1 MASAMKKPA
10 KKPTSVVTKSSTK
23 TAAAKKA
30 APAAKAVSK
39 TATKA
44 SAKPVSK
51 APAKTVKAATKVA
64 AKPVAKAKPAAKVV
78 AKAAA
83 KPTKVATKAVAK
95 SPSKSVSKPA
105 TKVATKPVVKAKAAP
120 AKKVAAAK
128 TPIKT
133 VTKTVVKPAV
143 KAASKATP
151 ASAAKSS
158 AKAKVV
164 ASKVSEKK
172 VLAKGVKPPK
182 VEQKSVKLAQSKIS
196 SKDVKSSVSKKEV
209 EVSKTRATKSEPKAE
224 PKLIK
229 ETKEAAKVSAKQIK
243 EVEAAS
249 AVTATKKASVTT
261 KASKAKSAVEAV
273 PETTKITETVA
284 ETAEAKPAKKATRAS
299 AKTEKAPEVQ
309 EIKTGSA
316 PTVSQT
322 TDATLLASIDTS
334 GYVLP
339 GVKVPGRRGR
349 KPKEYQ
355 PENEEM
361 AALNAVER
369 AEMKALDK
377 AKAKDRKAKEKA
389 LLKDAF
395 SADPEATAEE
405 LERRRQRLKTLI
417 KMGKDRGYLTFAE
430 INDHLPENV
439 VDPEAI
445 EGIISTF
452 NDMGVAV
459 YEQAPDAEALLLSD
473 NVVTVASDDDEVEAA
488 AEAALSTVD
497 SDFGRTT
504 DPVRMY
510 MREMGTVELLTRE
523 GEIVIAKKI
532 EEGLKDMIQAISAC
546 PTTIAEILAQADR
559 IASDEIKVDDI
570 VDGLVDPNAET
581 EEEKAPVVAADA
593 DEDEEDEDEDEEE
606 EEEDDAGAVAA
617 GISAEQL
624 EQLKR
629 DSLAK
634 FAVISENFDKMR
646 KSFEKEGYN
655 SKAYIKAQEAIS
667 NELLGIRFTAKV
679 VEKLCDTLRGQVD
692 EVRHVE
698 KQILDVVVN
707 RCGMPRSHF
716 IKVFPGNETNL
727 NWIDGEV
734 NAGHSYSAVLGRNV
748 PTVQQLQQKLI
759 DLQARVVL
767 PLPDLRG
774 INKKMSAGEMKARK
788 AKREMTE
795 ANLRLV
801 ISIAKKY
808 TNRGLQFLDLIQEGN
823 IGLMKAVDKF
833 EYRRGYKFSTYA
845 TWWIR
850 QAITRSIA
858 DQARTIRIPVH
869 MIETINKMN
878 RISRQILQETGA
890 EPDPAT
896 LAIKMEMPEDKI
908 RKIMKIAKEPIS
920 METPIGDDD
929 DSHLGDFIEDNH
941 TLAPADAALHASMRN
956 VVKDVLDSLTPREA
970 KVLRMRFGVEMSTDH
985 TLEEVG
991 KQFDVTRERI
1001 RQIEAKALRKLRH
1014 PSRSDKLK
1022 SFLEGN

>member
-1 MASAMKKPA
+1 MKKPA
-10 KKPTSVVTKSSTK
+10 KTPAKKSTNKPLSFANKVANELAKKASSKPRAMEKKAANLKSGSALKK
-23 TAAAKKA
+23 TAAKK
-30 APAAKAVSK
+30 V
-39 TATKA
+39 
-44 SAKPVSK
+44 
-51 APAKTVKAATKVA
+51 VKKV
-64 AKPVAKAKPAAKVV
+64 AAKVV
-78 AKAAA
+78 APRKALAGKVAA
-83 KPTKVATKAVAK
+83 GKVVAKKAVVTKVKATAKSGLKTAALKTAASKTVVKKAVSR
-95 SPSKSVSKPA
+95 SPVKVA
-105 TKVATKPVVKAKAAP
+105 TKVATKSATKPTAKSAQANKNSKKMPASKAP
-120 AKKVAAAK
+120 ARKVHATKAHVTKGHATKAQLNKSKSKSNVVVAVRRSKSEGKSETNNKVKKVAPNVVASTKKPASEK
-128 TPIKT
+128 NGVAVSPVKGNKAIALKSDLKT
-133 VTKTVVKPAV
+133 VTKPTKISVKAEKAHTTTEVRTSSTAPVVK
-143 KAASKATP
+143 
-151 ASAAKSS
+151 
-158 AKAKVV
+158 
-164 ASKVSEKK
+164 
-172 VLAKGVKPPK
+172 
-182 VEQKSVKLAQSKIS
+182 
-196 SKDVKSSVSKKEV
+196 
-209 EVSKTRATKSEPKAE
+209 
-224 PKLIK
+224 
-229 ETKEAAKVSAKQIK
+229 
-243 EVEAAS
+243 
-249 AVTATKKASVTT
+249 
-261 KASKAKSAVEAV
+261 
-273 PETTKITETVA
+273 
-284 ETAEAKPAKKATRAS
+284 
-299 AKTEKAPEVQ
+299 
-309 EIKTGSA
+309 
-316 PTVSQT
+316 QT
-322 TDATLLASIDTS
+322 TDAALLAAIDTS
-334 GYVLP
+334 GYILP

-369 AEMKALDK
+369 AELKAADK

-389 LLKDAF
+389 LLKEAF
-395 SADPEATAEE
+395 AADTEATEEE
-405 LERRRQRLKTLI
+405 LERRRQKLKALI
-417 KMGKDRGYLTFAE
+417 KMGKDRGYLTYAE
-430 INDHLPENV
+430 INDHLPENI

-445 EGIISTF
+445 EGIIGTF
-452 NDMGVAV
+452 NDMGIAV
-459 YEQAPDAEALLLSD
+459 YEQAPDAETLLLSD
-473 NVVTVASDDDEVEAA
+473 NVVQVASDDDDAEAA

-510 MREMGTVELLTRE
+510 MREMGSVELLTRE

-546 PTTIAEILAQADR
+546 PTTIAEIMSHADR
-559 IASDEIKVDDI
+559 IASGETKIDEI
-570 VDGLVDPNAET
+570 VDGLVDLNAGD
-581 EEEKAPVVAADA
+581 APVVVAPVAAEEED
-593 DEDEEDEDEDEEE
+593 DEEEDEEE
-606 EEEDDAGAVAA
+606 EEDETGGATAAAAGAA
-617 GISAEQL
+617 GYTAEQL
-624 EQLKR
+624 EQLKQ
-629 DSLAK
+629 DALAK
-634 FAVISENFDKMR
+634 FATIGSQFEKMR
-646 KSFEKEGYN
+646 RAFEKEGFN
-655 SKAYIKAQEAIS
+655 SKPYVKAQEIIS
-667 NELLGIRFTAKV
+667 NELLGMRFTAKV
-679 VEKLCDTLRGQVD
+679 VEKLCDTLRNQVD
-692 EVRHVE
+692 EVRHIE
-698 KQILDVVVN
+698 KQILDVAVN
-707 RCGMPRSHF
+707 RCGMPRAHF
-716 IKVFPGNETNL
+716 IKAFPGNEVNL
-727 NWIDGEV
+727 GWVVKEV
-734 NAGHSYSAVLGRNV
+734 NAGHSYSAILGRNV
-748 PTVQQLQQKLI
+748 PAIQQLQQKLI
-759 DLQARVVL
+759 DLQSRVVL
-767 PLPDLRG
+767 PLPDLRS
-774 INKKMSAGEMKARK
+774 INKKMSAGEMKARR

-890 EPDPAT
+890 EPDAAT

-929 DSHLGDFIEDNH
+929 DSHLGDFIEDNN
-941 TLAPADAALHASMRN
+941 TLAPSDAALHASMRN